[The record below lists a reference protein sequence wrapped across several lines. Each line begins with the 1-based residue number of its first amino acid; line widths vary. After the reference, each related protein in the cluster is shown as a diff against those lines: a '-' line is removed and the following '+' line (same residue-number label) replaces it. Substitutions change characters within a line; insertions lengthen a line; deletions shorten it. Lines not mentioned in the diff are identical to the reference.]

1 MHIFLLKTTLSRYFF
16 VEKFVYYNIYSY
28 FCTNRIRHASRQI
41 SEPGRVFCFMG
52 TLRIYTKQALAI
64 SEQINLLRNRGLII
78 ADESKAAKFLGEVS
92 YFRFV
97 QYLRPME
104 ADKVTHQFKQN
115 SRFNDAVGLYEFDCE
130 LRDLMFRAIQR
141 IEIALRTKIIH
152 EFSMEH
158 GPFWFFN
165 IALADDERKF
175 IENMN
180 AVDREL
186 SRSKEYLGYAFAF
199 PRKHAIYDINHILK
213 NLSKS
218 SFG

>member
-1 MHIFLLKTTLSRYFF
+1 
-16 VEKFVYYNIYSY
+16 
-28 FCTNRIRHASRQI
+28 
-41 SEPGRVFCFMG
+41 MG
-52 TLRIYTKQALAI
+52 TLRLYTKQALSI

-78 ADESKAAKFLGEVS
+78 ADESRAAKFLGEVS

-104 ADKVTHQFKQN
+104 ADKETHQFKPN
-115 SRFNDAVGLYEFDCE
+115 SRFDDAVGLYEFDSE
-130 LRDLMFRAIQR
+130 LRDLMFRAVQR

-186 SRSKEYLGYAFAF
+186 SRSKEDFIKEHSQKYDKPTF
-199 PRKHAIYDINHILK
+199 PPAWKTLELA
-213 NLSKS
+213 
-218 SFG
+218 SFWYSFKIVL

>member
-1 MHIFLLKTTLSRYFF
+1 
-16 VEKFVYYNIYSY
+16 
-28 FCTNRIRHASRQI
+28 
-41 SEPGRVFCFMG
+41 MG
-52 TLRIYTKQALAI
+52 TLRLYTKQALAI

-92 YFRFV
+92 YFHFV

-104 ADKVTHQFKQN
+104 ADKETHQFKPN
-115 SRFNDAVGLYEFDCE
+115 SRFDDAVGLYEFDCE

-199 PRKHAIYDINHILK
+199 PRKHAIYDIKPYIK
-213 NLSKS
+213 EPIQVFIWIG
-218 SFG
+218 SFCKFL

>member
-1 MHIFLLKTTLSRYFF
+1 
-16 VEKFVYYNIYSY
+16 
-28 FCTNRIRHASRQI
+28 
-41 SEPGRVFCFMG
+41 MG
-52 TLRIYTKQALAI
+52 TLRLYTKQALSI

-78 ADESKAAKFLGEVS
+78 ADESRAAKFLGEVS

-115 SRFNDAVGLYEFDCE
+115 SRFDDAVGLYEFDSE
-130 LRDLMFRAIQR
+130 LRDLMFRAVQR

-186 SRSKEYLGYAFAF
+186 SRSKEDFIKEHSQKYDKPTSRPFLLHGKLLNWLLLVLFQNCTITS
-199 PRKHAIYDINHILK
+199 AIRRQRNVLPDNSIFRNMK
-213 NLSKS
+213 FWKV
-218 SFG
+218 GCAV